1 MKLLADPLVL
11 RMLLGLIGVGLV
23 FMITVMIMRHM
34 RRSLTAEAS
43 FAPEVASDEASPLR
57 AFQAVIQ
64 ELKQQ
69 KHELEST
76 QQVERRRAK
85 TSENISAAVLS
96 NLSSGVLFFTPDGLI
111 RQANLAAKRILGYAS
126 PLGTS
131 VAQIFRGAAVLSGP
145 GSRGANLAETVRASL
160 RERIPFLQAEA
171 QYLTPAGDERI
182 LDITLTA
189 VCAPGGETLG
199 AACLINDKT
208 EVARIREQ
216 QELRGEV
223 SSEMALDLHNSL
235 NTISSYAQ
243 RLVANRD
250 PELARQLAADIAAEA
265 ANLDHT
271 IGGFLSGTRAANMAS
286 GT

>member
-1 MKLLADPLVL
+1 VKLLANPLVV
-11 RMLLGLIGVGLV
+11 RMLLGLIGAVLV
-23 FMITVMIMRHM
+23 FMVTVMIMRRM
-34 RRSLTAEAS
+34 RRSLSAEVSFSPEASSAEA
-43 FAPEVASDEASPLR
+43 FPLHT
-57 AFQAVIQ
+57 FHAVIQ

-96 NLSSGVLFFTPDGLI
+96 NLSSGVMFFTPDGLI
-111 RQANLAAKRILGYAS
+111 RQANIAAKRILGYAS
-126 PLGTS
+126 PVGTS
-131 VAQIFRGAAVLSGP
+131 VAQVFREAAVISASGDR
-145 GSRGANLAETVRASL
+145 SANLAETLRSSL
-160 RERIPFLQAEA
+160 RERIPFLQADA
-171 QYLTPAGDERI
+171 QYLTPAGDERF

-189 VCAPGGETLG
+189 VCAPGGKTLG

-208 EVARIREQ
+208 EATRIREQ
-216 QELRGEV
+216 QAMRGEV

-243 RLVANRD
+243 RLVVNRD

-265 ANLDHT
+265 AHLDHT
-271 IGGFLSGTRAANMAS
+271 IGGFLAGTRVASMAS
-286 GT
+286 ST

>member
-1 MKLLADPLVL
+1 VKLLANPLVVD
-11 RMLLGLIGVGLV
+11 MLLGLIGVALV
-23 FMITVMIMRHM
+23 FLITVMIMRWM
-34 RRSLTAEAS
+34 RRRLNEETS
-43 FAPEVASDEASPLR
+43 FAPDVTSDETLPLHT
-57 AFQAVIQ
+57 FHAVIQ

-96 NLSSGVLFFTPDGLI
+96 NLSSGVMFFTPDGLI
-111 RQANLAAKRILGYAS
+111 RQANIAAKRILGYAS
-126 PLGTS
+126 PVGTT
-131 VAQIFRGAAVLSGP
+131 VTQVFREAALLTASG
-145 GSRGANLAETVRASL
+145 SLGANLAETVRSNL
-160 RERIPFLQAEA
+160 RERIPFLQEEA
-171 QYLTPAGDERI
+171 RYLTPAGEERI

-199 AACLINDKT
+199 AACLINDRT
-208 EVARIREQ
+208 EVARIRRQ
-216 QELRGEV
+216 QQLRGEV

-243 RLVANRD
+243 RLVVSRD

-265 ANLDHT
+265 AHLDHT
-271 IGGFLSGTRAANMAS
+271 IGGFLSGARTARIAS

>member
-1 MKLLADPLVL
+1 MKLLLNPLVL
-11 RMLLGLIGVGLV
+11 RMLLGLIGAGLV

-34 RRSLTAEAS
+34 RRSLSEEAS
-43 FAPEVASDEASPLR
+43 FAPDVAKDEALPLP
-57 AFQAVIQ
+57 AFHAVIQ

-96 NLSSGVLFFTPDGLI
+96 NLSSGVMFFTPDGLI
-111 RQANLAAKRILGYAS
+111 RQANIAAKRILGYAS
-126 PLGTS
+126 PVGTS
-131 VAQIFRGAAVLSGP
+131 VAQVFREAAVIPASGCP
-145 GSRGANLAETVRASL
+145 GPNLAEMIRSSL
-160 RERIPFLQAEA
+160 HERIPFLQVEAE
-171 QYLTPAGDERI
+171 YLTPVGEERI

-208 EVARIREQ
+208 EATRIREQ

-243 RLVANRD
+243 RLVVNRD

-265 ANLDHT
+265 AHLDHT
-271 IGGFLSGTRAANMAS
+271 IGGFLSGAKAASAAS